1 MKISKLNVRGLEYN
15 IQEWGDSS
23 KPSIFLLHGWMD
35 CGATYKFAAQYLEND
50 FHLIAPDLRG
60 FGDTEHAQG
69 YWFPDYL
76 ADLEVL
82 LDHYSPMSPINLV
95 GHSMGGNIAL
105 LYAGV
110 RPERI
115 SKILSLEALGLLPTD
130 ASEAPNKYR
139 KWMREILSGEPAK
152 VYPNLGAL
160 QHSVHKGNPSLSPK
174 MVEELAQLWGKLV
187 GDDGAMMLKH
197 DHAHRYA
204 NPVRYSFEDTLECW
218 KEITARVGVV
228 MADASSFYQ
237 RFVQLGRLDEACK
250 ILRIQEQDNFMVHDA
265 GHMLHIEKPQATA
278 DCIRTFFS

>member
-1 MKISKLNVRGLEYN
+1 MNASKLNVRGLEYHV
-15 IQEWGDSS
+15 QEWGDSS

-69 YWFPDYL
+69 YWFPDYF

-82 LDHYSPMSPINLV
+82 LDHYSPMSPVNLV

-105 LYAGV
+105 MYAGI

-115 SKILSLEALGLLPTD
+115 SRILSLEALGLPPTE

-152 VYPNLGAL
+152 VYPNLSAL
-160 QHSVHKGNPSLSPK
+160 QYSVHKGNPSLSPE
-174 MVEELAQLWGKLV
+174 MVEELAQLWGKPA
-187 GDDGAMMLKH
+187 GDDGTMMLKH
-197 DHAHRYA
+197 DHAHRYG
-204 NPVRYSFEDTLECW
+204 NPVRYSLEDTFECW
-218 KEITARVGVV
+218 KEITARVGIV

-237 RFVQLGRLDEACK
+237 RFAQFGRLEEACD
-250 ILRIQEQDNFMVHDA
+250 ILRVHQQDNFIVQDA
-265 GHMLHIEKPQATA
+265 GHMLHIEQPEATA
-278 DCIRTFFS
+278 ECIRTFFS